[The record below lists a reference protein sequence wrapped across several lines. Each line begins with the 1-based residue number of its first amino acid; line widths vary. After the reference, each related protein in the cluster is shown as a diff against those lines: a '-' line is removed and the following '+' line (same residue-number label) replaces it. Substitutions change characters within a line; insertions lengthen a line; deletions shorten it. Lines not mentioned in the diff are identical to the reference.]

1 MQKKYQKW
9 ARSGASFHLYE
20 IAKTFRRV
28 QIQQERPGVDKKWN
42 NQARS
47 SFNSIIDD
55 TVSGLVLE
63 NERTMFEHHFS
74 DKLNQ

>member
-28 QIQQERPGVDKKWN
+28 QIQQEKPGVDKK
-42 NQARS
+42 
-47 SFNSIIDD
+47 
-55 TVSGLVLE
+55 
-63 NERTMFEHHFS
+63 
-74 DKLNQ
+74 